1 MSVRTAGA
9 GERIAT
15 YTVDDRQMAAGSTLG
30 SPKAVVVLKANGAI
44 ERFYSIDA
52 GQLLIGGVQVAFWD
66 AASGATVGKL
76 PGEFVI
82 HPDRQEHVYE
92 LTNGVAVRETV
103 FVLNGDAQLDRAD
116 PAVAYLTVSLSAAG
130 EQPVDVAF
138 MAGAQMRGGFR
149 TVRVRYDARR
159 RAFLAASDEAPEHAR
174 AFACSRAPDGW
185 EATDDHGKSS
195 RTRWPGPLAGRVD
208 LRAGDDAIALFEH
221 RLRIEPGKRVEV
233 TYRLAGAPSGM
244 RELRRILDRSQ
255 DADAAQRRTRAHFER
270 LLGRAVVMTPDPEV
284 NRGVLWAKA
293 NMLRVEL
300 LSPTGWCFVNDPAKS
315 NNSVARDTAWF
326 AFGSDYVTPDFSRES
341 LLKYVEFMERR
352 GMVVEYYDIRNG
364 KTADYKLNINDD
376 TPLLVLALWHHYNA
390 TANGRFLRRVYRAA
404 KRAADYI
411 LSQRNEQ
418 GLVWCEAT
426 GTSDWG
432 IPGWRNVIKDYR
444 ISGATTEL
452 NSECY
457 AALLAVSKL
466 AHALQKEKDRSYYR
480 AAAEDLRSAI
490 NEHLVDPQTGLYYLC
505 IDVDGSKRTDVT
517 CDLVFPVMF
526 GVADR
531 DRAAWIVARLSV
543 ESFWTAAGM
552 RTIPRNDVNY
562 GPTHG
567 YGLLGGVW
575 VGVTFWYAFAA
586 ARFNPAFMASS
597 LHESFS
603 HYSRDPL
610 RNNTVP
616 GQFSE
621 WLHGETLANEG
632 MMLSPWF
639 PPRFLWAAIEG
650 AAGLD
655 LSGDEPTCN
664 PTLSPDWR
672 WLGVRR
678 LCFRGRFVSWFV
690 VRADT
695 LRLYGSFRFGNDTQ
709 YQAYARD
716 VTDEYVISPD
726 DAVVGIVLEGDGRRV
741 IFVGNTAD
749 RTVITSLR
757 FLKDVG
763 PDYSTR
769 AYSSLRGEWI
779 AGEIACAELF
789 RGIAV
794 EIDRHGFCVIELTA
808 RPQPGRRLRT

>member
-1 MSVRTAGA
+1 MIARVTGS
-9 GERIAT
+9 GERIST
-15 YTVDDRQMAAGSTLG
+15 YTVDDGQMAAGSTLG
-30 SPKAVVVLKANGAI
+30 SPKAVVILKANGAI

-52 GQLLIGGVQVAFWD
+52 GKVLIGGVQIAFWD
-66 AASGATVGKL
+66 GGSGANVGKL

-82 HPDRQEHVYE
+82 HPERQEHVYE
-92 LTNGVAVRETV
+92 LTNGVMVRKTV
-103 FVLNGDAQLDRAD
+103 FVLNGEPEIDAAD
-116 PAVAYLTVSLSAAG
+116 PAMAYLTVALSSTG
-130 EQPVDVAF
+130 EREVDLIVIAS
-138 MAGAQMRGGFR
+138 AQMRGDFGPAS
-149 TVRVRYDARR
+149 VQYDAGR
-159 RAFLAASDEAPEHAR
+159 RAFLAASEDAPEYAR
-174 AFACSRAPDGW
+174 AFASSHVPDHW
-185 EATDDHGKSS
+185 EATDDHGKPS
-195 RTRWPGPLAGRVD
+195 RTRCPGPLADRIELDG
-208 LRAGDDAIALFEH
+208 GDEAIALFEH
-221 RLRIEPGKRVEV
+221 RLRIKPGKSVELS
-233 TYRLAGAPSGM
+233 YRLAGASAGK

-255 DADAAQRRTRAHFER
+255 DARAAARKTRARFER
-270 LLGRAVVMTPDPEV
+270 LLGRAVVMTPDEEV

-293 NMLRVEL
+293 NMLRVQL
-300 LSPTGWCFVNDPAKS
+300 LAPTGWCFVNDPTRS

-326 AFGSDYVTPDFSRES
+326 AFGSDYLTPDFSRQS
-341 LLKYVEFMERR
+341 LLKYVELIERR

-376 TPLLVLALWHHYNA
+376 TPLIVLALWHHYNA
-390 TANGRFLRRVYRAA
+390 TGNVEFLRRVYRAA

-418 GLVWCEAT
+418 GLVWCSAT

-457 AALLAVSKL
+457 AALSAVSKL
-466 AHALQKEKDRSYYR
+466 AHALQKEKDRVYYGD
-480 AAAEDLRSAI
+480 AAEDLRTAI
-490 NEHLVDPQTGLYYLC
+490 NEHLVDPETGLYYLC
-505 IDVDGSKRTDVT
+505 IDVDGAKRTDVT

-531 DRAAWIVARLSV
+531 DRAAWIVGRLSV
-543 ESFWTAAGM
+543 ESFWTSAGM
-552 RTIPRNDVNY
+552 RTIPRDDINY
-562 GPTHG
+562 GATHG

-586 ARFNPAFMASS
+586 ARFNPDSMAAS
-597 LHESFS
+597 LRESFR

-621 WLHGETLANEG
+621 WLHGETLANQG

-655 LSGDEPTCN
+655 LSGDDPTCS
-664 PTLSPDWR
+664 PRLSPDWS

-678 LCFRGRFVSWFV
+678 LCLRGKLVSWFV

-695 LRLYGSFRFGNDTQ
+695 LRLYGSFRFSNDMQ
-709 YQAYARD
+709 YQAYDCD
-716 VTDEYVISPD
+716 VTDEYLISPD
-726 DAVVGIVLEGDGRRV
+726 DAVVGIALEREDQVV
-741 IFVGNTAD
+741 IFVGNTAN
-749 RTVITSLR
+749 RTVTTSLR
-757 FLKDVG
+757 FVKDVG
-763 PDYSTR
+763 PNYSTR
-769 AYSSLRGEWI
+769 SYNSLRGEWI
-779 AGEIACAELF
+779 VGEITRDEL
-789 RGIAV
+789 RGGIAL
-794 EIDRHGFCVIELTA
+794 EIDRHGFCVLELNAQSRA
-808 RPQPGRRLRT
+808 RR